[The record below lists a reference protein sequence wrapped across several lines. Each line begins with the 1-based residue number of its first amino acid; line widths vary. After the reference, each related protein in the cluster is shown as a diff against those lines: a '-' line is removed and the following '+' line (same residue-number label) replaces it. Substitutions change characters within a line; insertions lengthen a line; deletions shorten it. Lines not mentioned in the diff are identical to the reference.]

1 MDKFIYA
8 VANGGDV
15 KVKTIM
21 GNSINDAKQRIIR
34 KYFDRYEDLES
45 DEWEDFLDEVYDKYD
60 IAISEDL
67 IEENEI

>member
-8 VANGGDV
+8 VADGGDV
-15 KVKTIM
+15 QVKTIM

-45 DEWEDFLDEVYDKYD
+45 DEWEDFLDELYDAHD

>member
-45 DEWEDFLDEVYDKYD
+45 DEWEDFLDELYDKHD
-60 IAISEDL
+60 LAISEDL